1 MTAKECPESGTRRSL
16 KSTLA
21 LWAGRIALIAIGV
34 VARRIS
40 RAKFGLYHPDHAVFL
55 EERTESGRPTP
66 SMRFRTATPMAASVC

>member
-1 MTAKECPESGTRRSL
+1 MEAGKVLLKGKEVAVDL
-16 KSTLA
+16 VDA
-21 LWAGRIALIAIGV
+21 MVMGV